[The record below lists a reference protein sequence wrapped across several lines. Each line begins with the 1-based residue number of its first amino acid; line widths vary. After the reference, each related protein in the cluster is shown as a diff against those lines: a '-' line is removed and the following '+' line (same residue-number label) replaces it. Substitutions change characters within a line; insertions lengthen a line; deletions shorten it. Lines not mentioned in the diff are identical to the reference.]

1 MDNISVTINGQELTE
16 IPQSFSF
23 ITESFPKGSIITYYG
38 KKYKLL
44 QDMFFT
50 AEQIED

>member
-16 IPQSFSF
+16 IPQSISF
-23 ITESFPKGSIITYYG
+23 VNKSFPKDSIIKLDG
-38 KKYKLL
+38 EKYRLVRGFIL
-44 QDMFFT
+44 V

>member
-16 IPQSFSF
+16 FPQSISF
-23 ITESFPKGSIITYYG
+23 VNESFPKGSIFKMDG

-44 QDMFFT
+44 QAFNLV

>member
-1 MDNISVTINGQELTE
+1 MDNISVTINGLELTE
-16 IPQSFSF
+16 IPQSISF
-23 ITESFPKGSIITYYG
+23 ITKSFPKGSILTYDG

-44 QDMFFT
+44 QDILLT

>member
-23 ITESFPKGSIITYYG
+23 ITKSFPKGSIITYYG

-50 AEQIED
+50 AEKIED

>member
-16 IPQSFSF
+16 IPQSISF
-23 ITESFPKGSIITYYG
+23 ITKGSIITYYG

>member
-1 MDNISVTINGQELTE
+1 MDNISVTINGLELTE
-16 IPQSFSF
+16 IPQSISF
-23 ITESFPKGSIITYYG
+23 ITKSFPKGSILTYDG